1 MTPRISPLLAV
12 ENLSVDFPTEFGTT
26 RAVDRVSYGIGP
38 GDAVGVVGES
48 GCGKTVAALATL
60 RLVPPPGRISGGK
73 ILFEERELLALGEGE
88 MEKIR
93 GDRVA
98 MIFQEPATALNPAFT
113 VGDQIAEV
121 LQTHRDTPPQAALE
135 AAVELLDQVGIP
147 APHQRVHDY
156 PHNLSGGMRQRVMI
170 AMALACRPA
179 LLIADEPTTALDV
192 TIQFQI
198 LDLLSKL
205 REQLGMAIQFISHNL
220 AVVAEIA
227 DEVLVMYAGRVV
239 ERAPSTVLFRHPLHP
254 YTKGLL
260 KTIPRLDQRSRRL
273 AIIPGVVP
281 EERPRG
287 CAFLDRC
294 SVKVPRCA
302 RAEPQLETVD
312 KGHATACF
320 VVNASP

>member
-1 MTPRISPLLAV
+1 MTRHISPLLSV

-26 RAVDRVSYGIGP
+26 RAVDRVSYGIGR

-60 RLVPPPGRISGGK
+60 RLVPPPGRISGGN
-73 ILFEERELLALGEGE
+73 IFFESRDLLTIGEGE
-88 MEKIR
+88 LEKIR

-121 LQTHRDTPPQAALE
+121 LQTHRDTPPQEAFE

-170 AMALACRPA
+170 AMALACGPA

-198 LDLLSKL
+198 LDLLLKL

-227 DEVLVMYAGRVV
+227 DEVLVMYAGRIV
-239 ERAPSTVLFRHPLHP
+239 ERAPSSRIFRRPFHP

-273 AIIPGVVP
+273 PTIPGVVP
-281 EERPRG
+281 DERRRG

-294 SVKVPRCA
+294 SMKVPRCA
-302 RAEPQLETVD
+302 RAEPQLEMVD
-312 KGHATACF
+312 EGHAAACF
-320 VVNASP
+320 VVSGSQ